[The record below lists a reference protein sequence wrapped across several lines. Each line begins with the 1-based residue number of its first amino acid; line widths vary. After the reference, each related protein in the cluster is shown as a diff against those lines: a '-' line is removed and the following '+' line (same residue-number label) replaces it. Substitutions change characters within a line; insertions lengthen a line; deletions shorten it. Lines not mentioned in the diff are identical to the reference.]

1 MLKIEETKIPDKNQD
16 YLDLDE
22 IDLGVLDD
30 IDDVKGKFS

>member
-1 MLKIEETKIPDKNQD
+1 MLKIEEIKMLDKNQD

-30 IDDVKGKFS
+30 IDDVKGKLS